1 MLYDAQ
7 KMELYVSDDDTVRRP
22 RRLRSG
28 GEGINTA
35 HGPGF
40 PVFPSEV
47 FPVFPC
53 PSKESCVSHIT
64 ISHAE
69 EAWFNA
75 SQGIT

>member
-7 KMELYVSDDDTVRRP
+7 KMELYASDDDTVRRL

-28 GEGINTA
+28 GEGIDTA

-47 FPVFPC
+47 FPVFPY
-53 PSKESCVSHIT
+53 PKKESYVPHTT

-69 EAWFNA
+69 EA
-75 SQGIT
+75 